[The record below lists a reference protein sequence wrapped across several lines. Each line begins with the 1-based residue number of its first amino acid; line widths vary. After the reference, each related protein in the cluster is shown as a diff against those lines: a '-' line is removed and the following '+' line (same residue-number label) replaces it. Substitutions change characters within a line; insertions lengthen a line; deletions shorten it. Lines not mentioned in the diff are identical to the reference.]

1 MHIQKDES
9 GQSTI
14 EFVLSLSFALGI
26 TMLFVSQAL
35 NMTIGF
41 MVHYGTFMAGRTYL
55 TFDGLNI
62 SEAGE
67 EARRTF
73 GKYNLNNFDI
83 SPQVNIINKES
94 SVLFTG
100 VTAQYDKL
108 LSPFRLILDGEK
120 AVFFSEGLLGKE
132 PTRSTCF
139 EQTCHAVGGSG
150 SCSPAMDVTLF
161 DNGC

>member
-1 MHIQKDES
+1 MHIQIDES

-14 EFVLSLSFALGI
+14 EFVLSLSFAIGI

-41 MVHYGTFMAGRTYL
+41 VVHYGTFMAGRTYL
-55 TFDGLNI
+55 VHDGI
-62 SEAGE
+62 APAEAGD

-73 GKYNLNNFDI
+73 EQYNLASFDI
-83 SPQVNIINKES
+83 EPNLRIVDKES
-94 SVLFTG
+94 SVLYSG

-108 LSPFRLILDGEK
+108 LSPFRLILDGER
-120 AVFFSEGLLGKE
+120 ATFFSEGLLGKE

-139 EQTCHAVGGSG
+139 QQTCYAVGGNG
-150 SCSPAMDVTLF
+150 SCNQSWDVTLF

>member
-1 MHIQKDES
+1 MPIHKDES

-14 EFVLSLSFALGI
+14 EFVLSLSFAIGI

-41 MVHYGTFMAGRTYL
+41 MVHYGTFMAGRTYFSYDSL
-55 TFDGLNI
+55 TD
-62 SEAGE
+62 SETND
-67 EARRTF
+67 EARKTF
-73 GKYNLNNFDI
+73 NNYKLSNLDI
-83 SPQVNIINKES
+83 DPQLKVINKED

-132 PTRSTCF
+132 PTRATCY
-139 EQTCHAVGGSG
+139 EQTCHAMGANGN
-150 SCSPAMDVTLF
+150 CSVALDVTLF